1 MKGKN
6 GRQASAVGMVAA
18 AALLAT
24 AVAAESTRM
33 RAVWE
38 VECRDAEGNV
48 KWTDTIDNLVV
59 DVGLNEILDKFF
71 KGSTYTAAHYVG
83 LLGGTGTVVA
93 GDTMS
98 SHTGW
103 TESTVYSN
111 ANRPTFTPGTV
122 AAKAVD
128 NSASKAVF
136 NVNAAG
142 TVKGAFLA
150 TNNTKGGTTGILV
163 SAGLF
168 LSGDK
173 TVGDGDTLN
182 VQLTYTGSS
191 S

>member
-1 MKGKN
+1 MRNQQQMGD
-6 GRQASAVGMVAA
+6 SVAA
-18 AALLAT
+18 GVH
-24 AVAAESTRM
+24 AVVQAVEQSRF
-33 RAVWE
+33 RVVWE
-38 VECRDAEGNV
+38 VECRDVDGRL

-83 LLGGTGTVVA
+83 LVSGTPTIAA

-98 SHTGW
+98 SHAGW
-103 TESTVYSN
+103 TEPVPYSN

-136 NVNAAG
+136 NCNGSG
-142 TVKGAFLA
+142 TIGGAFLS
-150 TNNTKGGTTGILV
+150 TNNTKSGTTGILV
-163 SAGLF
+163 SAGAF
-168 LSGDK
+168 TGGNK
-173 TVGDGDTLN
+173 TVANADTLN
-182 VQLTYTGSS
+182 VQITYTASS